1 MENTEFNLT
10 DLKYT
15 VGVYERAFFSILEE
29 LQGVVVDI
37 PEDMEFYSDIR
48 KVIVYKHNNTIHIQK
63 FLNDEVP
70 AGAFVQITLD
80 EETPIE
86 E

>member
-37 PEDMEFYSDIR
+37 PEDMEFYNDIR
-48 KVIVYKHNNTIHIQK
+48 KVIVYKHNNTIHIQT

-70 AGAFVQITLD
+70 AGAFVQITID

>member
-15 VGVYERAFFSILEE
+15 IGVYERAFYSILEE

-48 KVIVYKHNNTIHIQK
+48 KVIVYKHNNTINIQT

-70 AGAFVQITLD
+70 AGAFVQITID

>member
-1 MENTEFNLT
+1 MENTGFNLT

-15 VGVYERAFFSILEE
+15 IGVYERAFSLILEE

-37 PEDMEFYSDIR
+37 PEGMEFYGDIR
-48 KVIVYKHNNTIHIQK
+48 KVVVYKHQDKMQIQT

-70 AGAFVQITLD
+70 AGAFIQLTL
-80 EETPIE
+80 EEESPIE